1 MRSPILLLSF
11 LFVYHAYGQ
20 SPEEAGALLLRLRLS
35 KADTARVDILQDLSR
50 YYIGKIGEFSG
61 DLDSAERFNKE
72 AEALSQKLDY
82 PYGLGGGLYLKGMLL
97 EERKDMDGARNMY
110 NQAFEFDRKNNLFK
124 LQGDIKSAIGH
135 ITNAGADGG
144 RRKAALYEEAID
156 LYRKAG
162 SKYDEAFTLW
172 QLGDILQNCGKYD
185 SAVSPLLQSLD
196 VYKSIAYSRV
206 QSVYYTLCEVYREK
220 GNFPQALYDGLM
232 AVKIGESVAESDAG
246 RVAIYNQLALTY
258 YDVKNDSMA
267 LIYFQKSRDAAMAS
281 RDTTSTLQLSVN
293 ISSMLLRMDKPDDA
307 LRLLKNTLRYYPP
320 RSDVARLHMT
330 DMLLN
335 TYLKLQDGKMAS
347 VYYKQMVNF
356 HDHLSVGDPSRDYTS
371 RSIVEYLLFARQYA
385 AAYPYIDELRAEAVK
400 NNNLIRVS
408 QSEKYYFKADS
419 GMGKY
424 QEAIRHYELYKM
436 WNDSIFNIDK
446 NRQCTALQL
455 QFETEKKDND
465 IQSLQKESRLQHA
478 NKAKDTIIKNIIIC
492 GIVMLLLLL
501 GLLYRRYRLKQ
512 RSNIQL
518 QQKQQEINQQ
528 NYLLKKLL
536 GEKEWL
542 LKEIH
547 HRVKNNLQIVIS
559 LLNTQSAYLDN
570 EDALQALKSSQQ
582 RMHSMSLIHQRL
594 YQSDNLAMI
603 DMHWYIHELAGY
615 MRESFDV
622 DRKVQFV
629 LDTEKVQ
636 LDVIQAVPLGLIL
649 NEAISNAIKYAFPG
663 DRKGEVRISL
673 HTSAAPSYPS
683 GTTGS
688 DICRLVIADNGIGLP
703 PGFDPENFES
713 LGMSLMRGL
722 TDQLGGTFDMDG
734 QNGLAI
740 TITFQVNR
748 ELSASE

>member
-1 MRSPILLLSF
+1 M
-11 LFVYHAYGQ
+11 
-20 SPEEAGALLLRLRLS
+20 
-35 KADTARVDILQDLSR
+35 
-50 YYIGKIGEFSG
+50 
-61 DLDSAERFNKE
+61 
-72 AEALSQKLDY
+72 
-82 PYGLGGGLYLKGMLL
+82 
-97 EERKDMDGARNMY
+97 
-110 NQAFEFDRKNNLFK
+110 
-124 LQGDIKSAIGH
+124 
-135 ITNAGADGG
+135 
-144 RRKAALYEEAID
+144 
-156 LYRKAG
+156 
-162 SKYDEAFTLW
+162 
-172 QLGDILQNCGKYD
+172 
-185 SAVSPLLQSLD
+185 
-196 VYKSIAYSRV
+196 
-206 QSVYYTLCEVYREK
+206 
-220 GNFPQALYDGLM
+220 
-232 AVKIGESVAESDAG
+232 
-246 RVAIYNQLALTY
+246 
-258 YDVKNDSMA
+258 
-267 LIYFQKSRDAAMAS
+267 
-281 RDTTSTLQLSVN
+281 
-293 ISSMLLRMDKPDDA
+293 
-307 LRLLKNTLRYYPP
+307 
-320 RSDVARLHMT
+320 
-330 DMLLN
+330 
-335 TYLKLQDGKMAS
+335 
-347 VYYKQMVNF
+347 
-356 HDHLSVGDPSRDYTS
+356 
-371 RSIVEYLLFARQYA
+371 
-385 AAYPYIDELRAEAVK
+385 
-400 NNNLIRVS
+400 
-408 QSEKYYFKADS
+408 
-419 GMGKY
+419 
-424 QEAIRHYELYKM
+424 
-436 WNDSIFNIDK
+436 
-446 NRQCTALQL
+446 
-455 QFETEKKDND
+455 
-465 IQSLQKESRLQHA
+465 QHA

-528 NYLLKKLL
+528 NDLLKKLL

-673 HTSAAPSYPS
+673 HTSAAQSYPS

>member
-1 MRSPILLLSF
+1 MRYPILLLSF
-11 LFVYHAYGQ
+11 VFVYHAYGQ
-20 SPEEAGALLLRLRLS
+20 SPEEAGVLLQRLRLS
-35 KADTARVDILQDLSR
+35 KADTARVDILQDLSL
-50 YYIGKIGEFSG
+50 YYIGKIGEFSS
-61 DLDSAERFNKE
+61 DLDSAESLNNE
-72 AEALSQKLDY
+72 AEGLSRKLDF
-82 PYGLGGGLYLKGMLL
+82 PYGVGRSIYVKGKLL
-97 EERKDMDGARNMY
+97 EERKDRNGARDLY
-110 NQAFEFDRKNNLFK
+110 NRAFEFGGKNNLYK
-124 LQGDIKSAIGH
+124 LQGDTRLALAH
-135 ITNAGADGG
+135 ISNAEADDSRG
-144 RRKAALYEEAID
+144 KVTLYEEALA

-162 SKYDEAFTLW
+162 AKYDEGRTLA
-172 QLGDILQNCGKYD
+172 QLGDILQTLGQYD
-185 SAVSPLLQSLD
+185 QAIPLLQQSLD
-196 VYKSIAYSRV
+196 VFNSIGHKQVESIYF
-206 QSVYYTLCEVYREK
+206 TLCEIYREK
-220 GNFPQALYDGLM
+220 GDFPQALHYGLM
-232 AVKIGESVAESDAG
+232 AEKIADGNPGTRPAWVN
-246 RVAIYNQLALTY
+246 IYNQLALTY

-267 LIYFQKSRDAAMAS
+267 LLYFQKSVDAAVAGKDTAS
-281 RDTTSTLQLSVN
+281 VLHLSIN
-293 ISSMLLRMDKPDDA
+293 IGTMLLRLNRPQDA
-307 LRLLKNTLRYYPP
+307 LALLKSTLKDYPP
-320 RSDVARLHMT
+320 QSDVYRLHLA
-330 DMLLN
+330 DLLLN
-335 TYLKLQDGKMAS
+335 TYVALKDDKMAF
-347 VYYKQMVNF
+347 VYYKQLVNF
-356 HDHLSVGDPSRDYTS
+356 HDQLTVGDPSRGYTS
-371 RSIVEYLLFARQYA
+371 RSIVEYLLFARQYRQS
-385 AAYPYIDELRAEAVK
+385 YSYIDELKAEAVK

-408 QSEKYYFKADS
+408 QSENYYFKADS

-424 QEAIRHYELYKM
+424 PEAIRHYELYKM

-446 NRQCTALQL
+446 NKQCTALQL
-455 QFETEKKDND
+455 QFETEKKDDD
-465 IQSLQKESRLQHA
+465 IRSLQKESRLQHA
-478 NKAKDTIIKNIIIC
+478 NKAKDTIIKNVIIG

-518 QQKQQEINQQ
+518 QQKQQEINLQ
-528 NYLLKKLL
+528 NDLLKKLL

-570 EDALQALKSSQQ
+570 EDALLALKSSQQ

-615 MRESFDV
+615 MRESFGV

-629 LDTEKVQ
+629 LDTEKVE

-673 HTSAAPSYPS
+673 HTAAAPPSPS

-688 DICRLVIADNGIGLP
+688 DVCRLVIADNGIGLP

-722 TDQLGGTFDMDG
+722 TDQLGGTFEMDG
-734 QNGLAI
+734 QKGLAI
-740 TITFQVNR
+740 TITFPVTR
-748 ELSASE
+748 GLSAVG